1 MKKILFLALFFAVV
15 SLSFSKE
22 LFLKKIELEKIKSIL
37 VNDGFVFND
46 ENTYYFFE
54 KRNGKLSEKIDILL
68 KDKET
73 PYGIGIIVS
82 CYKLETN
89 QVELKK
95 RLISLV
101 EELNEGIIDKDLKDK
116 IMDSL
121 NKIPEAPAQ
130 DELDIVPYMKK
141 TNNIY
146 KNGDYYIVTASRES
160 EKNIKIIFAPY
171 SDEEGK

>member
-1 MKKILFLALFFAVV
+1 MKKILFLTLFFAVV

-82 CYKLETN
+82 CYKLETD

-116 IMDSL
+116 IIDSL

-130 DELDIVPYMKK
+130 DELDIIPYMKK
-141 TNNIY
+141 TNSVY
-146 KNGDYYIVTASRES
+146 KNGDYYIITASRES
-160 EKNIKIIFAPY
+160 EKNIKIIFEPY
-171 SDEEGK
+171 SYK

>member
-1 MKKILFLALFFAVV
+1 M
-15 SLSFSKE
+15 
-22 LFLKKIELEKIKSIL
+22 
-37 VNDGFVFND
+37 
-46 ENTYYFFE
+46 
-54 KRNGKLSEKIDILL
+54 
-68 KDKET
+68 
-73 PYGIGIIVS
+73 
-82 CYKLETN
+82 
-89 QVELKK
+89 ELKK